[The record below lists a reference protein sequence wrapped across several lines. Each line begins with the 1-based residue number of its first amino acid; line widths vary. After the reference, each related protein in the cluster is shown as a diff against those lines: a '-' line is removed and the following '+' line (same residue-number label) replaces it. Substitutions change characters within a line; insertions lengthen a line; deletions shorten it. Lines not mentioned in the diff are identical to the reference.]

1 MNTKAL
7 LTLLAFG
14 AWSAGSWWFYSCQIK
29 GFCPGEAVQ
38 TSTAPVAAKPTINPA
53 ELSEPLMFRWA
64 DAEPIARADFDAFRD
79 SIVKTI
85 SEGEALQITGYFFE
99 GEGKPG
105 NFANMGLARA
115 EAVRKMFQDKL
126 PADRIQTTAR
136 EVPFRDELK
145 TSPFLG
151 CDFGSLTRNAFVEE
165 TADSIVIYFPSG
177 SAQKEQDAA
186 VDKFLEKL
194 AKRLKQT
201 KERLS
206 ITGHSDNKGDEA
218 LNKRLAQKRADGVL
232 ALLVKKGA
240 DKKRLS
246 VKSEGEKHPVAD
258 NNTEAGRGRNR
269 RVVVRLVR

>member
-14 AWSAGSWWFYSCQIK
+14 AWSVGSWWYYSCQIK
-29 GFCPGEAVQ
+29 GFCPGNSPQ
-38 TSTAPVAAKPTINPA
+38 TTTAPVAAKPSINPA
-53 ELSEPLMFRWA
+53 ELSDPLMFRWA
-64 DAEPIARADFDAFRD
+64 DAEPIVRTDFDAYRD
-79 SIVKTI
+79 SIAKTI

-99 GEGKPG
+99 GEGKPD

-115 EAVRKMFQDKL
+115 EAVRKLFQDKL
-126 PADRIQTTAR
+126 PADRIKTTAR
-136 EVPFRDELK
+136 EVPFREELK

-151 CDFGSLTRNAFVEE
+151 CDFGSLTSNAFVEE

-186 VDKFLEKL
+186 VDKFLDKL

-206 ITGHSDNKGDEA
+206 IAGHSDNKGDEA

-232 ALLVKKGA
+232 ALLAKKGV

-246 VKSEGEKHPVAD
+246 ARSEGEAHPVAD
-258 NNTEAGRGRNR
+258 NNTEEGRGRNR
-269 RVVVRLVR
+269 RVVVRVIK